1 MVSLQDRRIWPI
13 FYVAF
18 FYSVCYSKEKRGRDM
33 KLLSVN
39 AGSSTLK
46 FRLYEMPEECLLMKG
61 QYERIG
67 LEGSCYSLKVGEEKI
82 SSFAD
87 IYSHKEAV
95 KLLLEHL
102 LEYKVVSSLNEIK
115 AVGHRIVHGGNKY
128 SKSIKIDERVLLE
141 VESISPL
148 APLHNP
154 AALKGIR
161 AFLDAIPNA
170 YNVACFDTA
179 FHQTMDEETYLYPVP
194 YEWYVKYDV
203 RKYGFHGLSH
213 KYITEQMSKIL
224 GKSPNLIICHIGSGC
239 SITAIREGKS
249 IDTSMGFTPNAGIMM
264 GTRSGDIDYSL
275 INYVMKKEERSLDW
289 IEKKLNFES
298 GLQGIAGMS
307 DLRDIDRAY
316 EANEQKVVLAI
327 GMYTQKIVDYIAKYY
342 VKLDGKVDAICFTA
356 GGGENDSIIRANVIQ
371 KLSCLGITL
380 NEEKNND
387 TIVRKGVEGIIS
399 GDDSKIPVYV
409 LGTDEE
415 LMIARDTY
423 NLCK

>member
-1 MVSLQDRRIWPI
+1 
-13 FYVAF
+13 
-18 FYSVCYSKEKRGRDM
+18 M

-46 FRLYEMPEECLLMKG
+46 FRLYEMPEEKLLMKG

-67 LEGSCYSLKVGEEKI
+67 LEGSCFNLKVNGEKI
-82 SSFAD
+82 SSLVELKD
-87 IYSHKEAV
+87 HKDAV

-102 LEYKVVSSLNEIK
+102 LEYKVVSSLDEIE
-115 AVGHRIVHGGNKY
+115 AVGHRVVHGGNKY
-128 SKSIKIDERVLLE
+128 SKSTAINDRVLLE
-141 VESISPL
+141 VEAISPL

-161 AFLDAIPNA
+161 AFMEAIPNA
-170 YNVACFDTA
+170 LNVACFDTA
-179 FHQTMDEETYLYPVP
+179 FHQTMDEATYLYPVP

-213 KYITEQMSKIL
+213 KFITEQMTDTLAKN
-224 GKSPNLIICHIGSGC
+224 PNLIICHIGSGC
-239 SITAIREGKS
+239 SITAVKEGKS

-264 GTRSGDIDYSL
+264 GTRSGDVDYTM
-275 INYVMKKEERSLDW
+275 IHYIMEKEERNLEWVD
-289 IEKKLNFES
+289 KKLNFDS

-327 GMYTQKIVDYIAKYY
+327 DMYTNKIVDYIAKYY
-342 VKLDGKVDAICFTA
+342 VKLDGCVDAICFTA
-356 GGGENDSIIRANVIQ
+356 GGGENDPIIRANVIK
-371 KLSCLGITL
+371 KLHSLGVTL
-380 NEEKNND
+380 DEEKNNA
-387 TIVRKGVEGIIS
+387 TIVRKGVEGVIS
-399 GDDSKIPVYV
+399 KEDSSIPVYV

-423 NLCK
+423 DICC